1 MDEER
6 ICSECGEP
14 IDENDE
20 DAVYLEN
27 DEVWVC
33 ASCAEDCC
41 FTCALCGETF
51 SVNDAAED
59 FELSDGSRICTYCF
73 AEDYFTCDICGEI
86 APVENSAYWGD
97 ARICP
102 DCLAERC
109 PSFDEEENLREI
121 AEAYE
126 AFKARY
132 LGRTVAEEFR
142 GQQVTV
148 NWQVSDDTDIDY
160 ELTVTVDD
168 EGRIADVSRI
178 QAEILLAEGITSS
191 DRRPYAVDD
200 SDYDTAGDEI
210 EEQLQLDP

>member
-6 ICSECGEP
+6 ICCECGEP
-14 IDENDE
+14 IDEDDE
-20 DAVYLEN
+20 DAVQLE
-27 DEVWVC
+27 DGSWVC
-33 ASCAEDCC
+33 SCCLDEYY
-41 FTCALCGETF
+41 
-51 SVNDAAED
+51 
-59 FELSDGSRICTYCF
+59 I
-73 AEDYFTCDICGEI
+73 TCDICGEI
-86 APVENSAYWGD
+86 APVEGSAYWGD
-97 ARICP
+97 AQICA

-109 PSFDEEENLREI
+109 PSFDEQENLRET

-132 LGRTVAEEFR
+132 LGRNVAEDFR

-148 NWQVSDDTDIDY
+148 SWQVSGETDIDY

-168 EGRIADVSRI
+168 ACCIADVSRI

-200 SDYDTAGDEI
+200 SDYDDAGDEI
-210 EEQLQLDP
+210 EAQLQVDM